1 MLAVAS
7 SNPQRAARRIL
18 SNKYLGNE
26 RIIHNYLIDSSK
38 TFSSLASSA
47 QKRAT
52 RRTSAW
58 SSSMK
63 FSLGAIA
70 LASTTFSSSSSYCH
84 ALSTMASPTK
94 VQAESPLSSL
104 VLDNSWPRELSPE
117 TPENLQKS
125 RDFEHLTKND
135 DNRTKR
141 PVFNGHY
148 VLVPPTG
155 LDNPQRILV
164 SQDVAQNLLGLTPTQ
179 VESEDFLKVVSGNL
193 VLGETW
199 ATPYAL
205 SIMGTRYTR

>member
-1 MLAVAS
+1 M
-7 SNPQRAARRIL
+7 
-18 SNKYLGNE
+18 
-26 RIIHNYLIDSSK
+26 
-38 TFSSLASSA
+38 
-47 QKRAT
+47 
-52 RRTSAW
+52 
-58 SSSMK
+58 
-63 FSLGAIA
+63 A
-70 LASTTFSSSSSYCH
+70 L
-84 ALSTMASPTK
+84 PTK
-94 VQAESPLSSL
+94 VQAESPLASL
-104 VLDNSWPRELSPE
+104 TLDNSWPRELSPE

-125 RDFEHLTKND
+125 RDLEHLTQDND
-135 DNRTKR
+135 DNNRTKR

-164 SQDVAQNLLGLTPTQ
+164 SQDVAQNLLGLTSTQ